1 MRQEAKPSSGQDAFS
16 ETVLDGVRYASLET
30 PEKLW
35 RLGSLTPHWRE
46 ELPLLGADPGPE
58 ALAKLNSKD
67 IFLNSGES
75 PRLCVMCCGLGSAW
89 PGMGRELYDNF
100 PAARKAMDSLAAFVS
115 WDLLSVMDETDPE
128 RLNHSRIQI
137 PYLFMLEHAQWSLL
151 ASLGLR
157 PDLICGHSLGE
168 LTALCLSGAYP
179 LEAAWHL
186 FETRSAHMSLL
197 EENPGHESGMLAV
210 STGWDIIQEMLKE
223 YPELY
228 ISNRNTS
235 RQYIL
240 SGPRAI
246 LLELRKSLRRRR
258 IPAFMLGI
266 NLAFHNPAMR
276 VLRDLS
282 LRRLNGL
289 EMRPPQIP
297 VISCVT
303 AGPYPQTQ
311 PEICEYIADLDE
323 NTVDWPKCV
332 RAIRERHGISHFLE
346 LGPQET
352 LRGLVTEID
361 PGAECFSASR
371 KGQETRAMRGLLA
384 RLYSLGLLKDKNIG
398 RLANQKVNYPKIIP
412 AKPAA
417 LQAPGAGARKTA
429 PEWTMALELL
439 AEETGRPIE
448 ELSPELDLR
457 YDLAL
462 RSSRFPYLV
471 QEAERRFNR
480 QIALENLLQ
489 ISTAG
494 DLANFL
500 SGSGE
505 PSRNPGSDSPQT
517 LPFERPSQFI
527 VPPLAA
533 FKLSSKKAS
542 GLEAW
547 RPDPDKAGLARKLAG
562 PIALCVLDEVLM
574 PRIWAG
580 MAPFGLKLLIP
591 SFLLDKCSFLEK
603 SGNELLPLNLERGG
617 APGMV
622 LKALNEACAEVGPLN
637 GVFYALPPLTGDEL
651 LSASKNRLSILPQ
664 ILAANPGAWLCCLQ
678 RHAGLPEINKSG
690 GPGDIE
696 NILGRA
702 EEFFSFIRSLF
713 NDNAVPPGLTRLI
726 YWEDQRTNP
735 ELQNQNEAGDM
746 LARSLLYDSP
756 KELVWLSAAADPAL
770 SQSPVYC
777 PSADCMSLIQ
787 SRNSLDT
794 APRLAL
800 FLGEGQ
806 YSSFREPA
814 LKFHGAADLADFPLL
829 GQDSA
834 PFIPLGHILKTM
846 LAASRLACPWLVPFA
861 AADIQI
867 EALPLL
873 PYGIV
878 REYNVEAQ
886 AGEWLLQEKK
896 LVRMCHAS
904 MSMRELSSNGRRTRS
919 WAPLCK
925 AVCSLAPPM
934 ENMARYH
941 SSAFPEGPWTPLP
954 DRLLNN
960 FYDAAKLGEEWRHL
974 RKIWILDRASRDI
987 LPIYYKGEIS
997 PMPRRIAGT
1006 TEWEYDAFA
1015 FLADAIYQALT
1026 IGLALSDYPAQ
1037 SGVLSGL
1044 QPWRC
1049 RRVGFMRFVNALED
1063 YPDGLR
1069 VEFKRSWNDS
1079 CFTRFDGAVLASSG
1093 KTILS
1098 FLHFEFDRA

>member
-1 MRQEAKPSSGQDAFS
+1 MRQEAKPSSGTGAFS

-30 PEKLW
+30 PGKRW

-46 ELPLLGADPGPE
+46 ELPLLGADPEPE
-58 ALAKLNSKD
+58 ALEKLNSKD
-67 IFLNSGES
+67 IFFNSGEP

-100 PAARKAMDSLAAFVS
+100 PAARKAMDALAAFAS

-151 ASLGLR
+151 TSLGLK

-197 EENPGHESGMLAV
+197 EENPGHESGMLTISA
-210 STGWDIIQEMLKE
+210 GWDVIQETLKE

-228 ISNRNTS
+228 ISNRNTA

-240 SGPRAI
+240 SGPRAT

-258 IPAFMLGI
+258 VPAFMLGI

-323 NTVDWPKCV
+323 NTVDWPKSIQ
-332 RAIRERHGISHFLE
+332 AIREKHGVSHFLE

-352 LRGLVTEID
+352 LRGLVSEID
-361 PGAECFSASR
+361 PQAKCFSASR

-412 AKPAA
+412 TRPAA
-417 LQAPGAGARKTA
+417 SQPAGGSARKTS
-429 PEWTMALELL
+429 PEWTAALELL
-439 AEETGRPIE
+439 AEETGRPVE

-500 SGSGE
+500 SGAGE
-505 PSRNPGSDSPQT
+505 PSQNPGSAVPQT
-517 LPFERPSQFI
+517 FPFERPSQFI

-533 FKLSSKKAS
+533 FKLSAKKPS
-542 GLEAW
+542 RLEAW
-547 RPDPDKAGLARKLAG
+547 RPDPDKAGLPRRLAG

-591 SFLLDKCSFLEK
+591 SFLLAKCSFLEK
-603 SGNELLPLNLERGG
+603 GGNELLPLNLERGG
-617 APGMV
+617 TPEMI
-622 LKALNEACAEVGPLN
+622 LKALNEAAAEYGPLN
-637 GVFYALPPLTGDEL
+637 GVLYALPPLTGAEP
-651 LSASKNRLSILPQ
+651 LSASKRLLSILPQ
-664 ILAANPGAWLCCLQ
+664 ILAASPRPWLCCLQ
-678 RHAGLPEINKSG
+678 RHAGPPEINSSG
-690 GPGDIE
+690 GLANMEG
-696 NILGRA
+696 ILARA
-702 EEFFSFIRSLF
+702 EAFFSYIRALF
-713 NDNAVPPGLTRLI
+713 NNNAPAPGLTRLI

-735 ELQNQNEAGDM
+735 ELQNQIEAGDM
-746 LARSLLYDSP
+746 LARELLYDSP

-787 SRNSLDT
+787 SRNSLDL
-794 APRLAL
+794 APRLAR

-806 YSSFREPA
+806 FSSFREPA
-814 LKFHGAADLADFPLL
+814 LKSHGAADLADFPRL

-834 PFIPLGHILKTM
+834 PWIPLGHILKSM

-861 AADIQI
+861 VADVQI

-873 PYGIV
+873 PYGVV

-896 LVRMCHAS
+896 LARMCNAS
-904 MSMRELSSNGRRTRS
+904 MSMRELSANGRRTRS
-919 WAPLCK
+919 WSPLCK

-934 ENMARYH
+934 EEMAAYH
-941 SSAFPEGPWTPLP
+941 SPAFPEGPWTPLSGEVVKS
-954 DRLLNN
+954 
-960 FYDAAKLGEEWRHL
+960 FYDAAKFGEEWRHL
-974 RKIWILDRASRDI
+974 RAISVLGPVSRGI

-997 PMPRRIAGT
+997 PMPSRIAGT
-1006 TEWEYDAFA
+1006 SEWEYNAFA
-1015 FLADAIYQALT
+1015 FLADAIHQALT
-1026 IGLALSDYPAQ
+1026 IALALSDYPAQ
-1037 SGVLSGL
+1037 NGFLSGL
-1044 QPWRC
+1044 APWRC
-1049 RRVGFMRFVNALED
+1049 RRVGFMRFVNSLED

-1069 VEFKRSWNDS
+1069 IEFKRSWNDS
-1079 CFTRFDGAVLASSG
+1079 CFTRFDGAVRARSG